1 MHTNEKNETLS
12 LMMDT
17 SLVSVISINML
28 QKVPPEQM
36 CRMKAD
42 TTELKTD
49 QVLIL
54 FLLTFFSP
62 NIKFSQ
68 YTQINRTLKT
78 IEVM

>member
-1 MHTNEKNETLS
+1 MLYPQLMNTTSKNETMA

-28 QKVPPEQM
+28 QKVPPEEM
-36 CRMKAD
+36 CSMKAD

-62 NIKFSQ
+62 NIKFPQ
-68 YTQINRTLKT
+68 YTQIN
-78 IEVM
+78 